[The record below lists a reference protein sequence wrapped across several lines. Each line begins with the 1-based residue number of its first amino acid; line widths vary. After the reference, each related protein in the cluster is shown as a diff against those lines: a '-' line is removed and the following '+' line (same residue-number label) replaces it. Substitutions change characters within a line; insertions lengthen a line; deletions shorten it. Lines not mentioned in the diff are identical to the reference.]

1 MFARVWNKNALWQHY
16 LNKRFHGEFNEEL
29 SQHQGSNM
37 KKMIGL
43 MLTLSLLSVSCNK
56 SGGSSSD
63 GSTSTSTNA
72 ADANNASADSS
83 TGSST
88 GPSSTGGP
96 TPSPVP
102 AATSTLPALALSFQT
117 NVNMMSFT
125 AAQITKYQAAVAIAK
140 KVIGT
145 EAFRTRILNYTWSG
159 AKQFANNIGRTNAQ
173 IYQTILDAA
182 ETLQPSK
189 NNTMDLGV
197 KMYYEN
203 SSIIGF
209 TNGSI
214 TYINVN
220 TKFFDQ
226 FNAAEVAG
234 NLMHEWLHKLGYDHD
249 FSSTPQRP
257 YSVPYAIGYLVR
269 DIGASF
275 L

>member
-1 MFARVWNKNALWQHY
+1 
-16 LNKRFHGEFNEEL
+16 
-29 SQHQGSNM
+29 M
-37 KKMIGL
+37 KKMIAI
-43 MLTLSLLSVSCNK
+43 MLTLSVLSVSCNK

-63 GSTSTSTNA
+63 GSTSTSNGAT
-72 ADANNASADSS
+72 ANTEVPTPTPV

-88 GPSSTGGP
+88 GSGTSVVP
-96 TPSPVP
+96 TPS
-102 AATSTLPALALSFQT
+102 STLPAFALSFQT
-117 NVNMMSFT
+117 NVNMIGFT
-125 AAQITKYQAAVAIAK
+125 AAQTTKYQAAIAIVK

-145 EAFRTRILNYTWSG
+145 EAFRTKVLNHIWSG
-159 AKQFANNIGRTNAQ
+159 ATQFANNLGRTNAQ
-173 IYQTILDAA
+173 IYQTVLDAA
-182 ETLQPSK
+182 ETLQPAK

-203 SSIIGF
+203 STIIGF

-234 NLMHEWLHKLGYDHD
+234 NMMHEWMHKLGYDHD
-249 FSSTPQRP
+249 FSVTPQRP